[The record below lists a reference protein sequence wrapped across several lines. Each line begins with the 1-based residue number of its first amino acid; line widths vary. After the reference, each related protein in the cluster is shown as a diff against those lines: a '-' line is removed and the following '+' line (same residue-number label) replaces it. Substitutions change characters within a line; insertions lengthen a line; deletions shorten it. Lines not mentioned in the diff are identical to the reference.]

1 MLYLHSVN
9 GGEIML
15 QDKMKIYIKSVDEDN
30 NLIKVSFEYEP
41 SGYFSFNNLTYYIND
56 QRSKSETSS
65 SLYAVNLRECNIY
78 TISLDY
84 KKNCSSI
91 YFRLKDRET
100 NEYYGVRVFLNGS
113 ETNIN
118 KEKK

>member
-1 MLYLHSVN
+1 MLEN
-9 GGEIML
+9 
-15 QDKMKIYIKSVDEDN
+15 KMKIYIKSVDEDN

-56 QRSKSETSS
+56 ERSESKTYS
-65 SLYAVNLRECNIY
+65 SLYDVNLRKHNIY

-84 KKNCSSI
+84 KINCSSI

-100 NEYYGVRVFLNGS
+100 NEYYGVRVFLDGS
-113 ETNIN
+113 KTKIN
-118 KEKK
+118 KEEKYYEKSN

>member
-1 MLYLHSVN
+1 MLYLRLVN
-9 GGEIML
+9 GGEVML
-15 QDKMKIYIKSVDEDN
+15 KNKMKINIESVDLDN
-30 NLIKVSFEYEP
+30 NLINISFEYEP

-56 QRSKSETSS
+56 ERSESETYS
-65 SLYAVNLRECNIY
+65 SLYDVNLRKRNIY

-100 NEYYGVRVFLNGS
+100 NEYYGVRVFLDGS
-113 ETNIN
+113 KTKIN
-118 KEKK
+118 KE

>member
-1 MLYLHSVN
+1 MYLEVVN
-9 GGEIML
+9 GGEVML
-15 QDKMKIYIKSVDEDN
+15 KNKMKINIESVDEDN

-56 QRSKSETSS
+56 ERSESETYS
-65 SLYAVNLRECNIY
+65 SLYEVNLRKRNIY

-100 NEYYGVRVFLNGS
+100 NEYYGVRVFLDGS
-113 ETNIN
+113 KTKIK
-118 KEKK
+118 KEEK